1 MTAQPYPLHAN
12 YPRHVAI
19 IMDGNGRWATQR
31 GRPRKLGHL
40 QGAEVARRIVRA
52 ASEFGLS
59 YLTLFAFSSENWRRP
74 GNEVAELMGLLHRYL
89 SGEHR
94 QELEELDIR
103 LRVIGQRERLPD
115 TTLHQ
120 IERIETETAHHK
132 GLNVVIAI
140 SYGGRVEIA
149 TAARRLAQK
158 VQEGELDPGDIN
170 ESLIERYLETSA
182 FPDPDLLIRTG
193 GEKRISN
200 FLLWQL
206 AYAEMVFSDCL
217 WPDFDREAF
226 LAALDEYQM
235 RERRYGALVS
245 TG

>member
-1 MTAQPYPLHAN
+1 MPARPYPLHAN
-12 YPRHVAI
+12 YPQHVAI

-40 QGAEVARRIVRA
+40 QGAEAARKIVRA
-52 ASEFGLS
+52 ASEIGLS

-74 GNEVAELMGLLHRYL
+74 GGEVAELMSLLHRYL
-89 SGEHR
+89 GGEHR
-94 QELEELDIR
+94 KELEDLDIR
-103 LRVIGQRERLPD
+103 LRVIGQRERLPE

-120 IERIETETAHHK
+120 IERIEAETAHHQ

-140 SYGGRVEIA
+140 SYGGRGEI
-149 TAARRLAQK
+149 TIAARRLAEKIQQGDLK
-158 VQEGELDPGDIN
+158 PADIN
-170 ESLIERYLETSA
+170 ESLLERYLETAS

-217 WPDFDREAF
+217 WPDFDRDAF

>member
-1 MTAQPYPLHAN
+1 MTAQPFSLHAN
-12 YPRHVAI
+12 CPRHVAI

-40 QGAEVARRIVRA
+40 QGAEAARKIVRV
-52 ASEFGLS
+52 ASEVGLS

-74 GNEVAELMGLLHRYL
+74 GSEVSELMSLLQRYL
-89 SGEHR
+89 GGEHR
-94 QELEELDIR
+94 QELEELGIR
-103 LRVIGQRERLPD
+103 LRVIGQRERLPES
-115 TTLHQ
+115 TLRQ
-120 IERIETETAHHK
+120 IERIEDETAHHK
-132 GLNVVIAI
+132 GLSVVIAI

-158 VQEGELDPGDIN
+158 VQDGELDPGEIN
-170 ESLIERYLETSA
+170 ETLLERYLETNA
-182 FPDPDLLIRTG
+182 IPDPDLLIRTG

-217 WPDFDREAF
+217 WPDFDRDAF
-226 LAALDEYQM
+226 LAALEEYQM